1 MMRIGGHVSAAGGLS
16 QAIPRAVSIGANAIQ
31 IFGSSPRQW
40 RTYAHAPEE
49 VAAFRKGMEEHD
61 IAPAFLHAPYLINLA
76 APSAEI
82 RQKSRELL
90 GASLKIAD
98 MVGAKGVIFHIGSG
112 AELDKK
118 ISFDEVVRAMKI
130 VLKEAPGDSLLIAEN
145 SAGGGGK
152 LGSSLEEIGAILDA
166 VNSKRAAACFDTAHA
181 FEAGMV
187 QAYDVAGVKALAS
200 QIKQFVGWDRLAAI
214 HANDSKTPFNSH
226 HDRHENI
233 GEGFIGKSGFKNL
246 LGEKDFRKIPWL
258 LEVPGY
264 ADEGPD
270 KKNVEMLKK
279 LAGEK

>member
-1 MMRIGGHVSAAGGLS
+1 MMRIGGHISAAGGLS
-16 QAIPRAVSIGANAIQ
+16 KAIERAESIGANTIQ

-40 RTYAHAPEE
+40 RTYRHAPEE
-49 VAAFRKGMEEHD
+49 VAAFRKGMED
-61 IAPAFLHAPYLINLA
+61 KGITPAFLHAPYLINLA

-82 RQKSRELL
+82 RIKSRELL

-98 MVGAKGVIFHIGSG
+98 MIGARGVIFHIGSG

-118 ISFDEVVRAMKI
+118 VSFNEVVRAMKA
-130 VLKEAPGDSLLIAEN
+130 VLKEAPGASLLIAEN

-166 VNSKRAAACFDTAHA
+166 VDSRRAAACFDTAHA

-187 QAYDVAGVKALAS
+187 QAYDVAGVKALAY
-200 QIKQFVGWDRLAAI
+200 QMKQFVGWERLAAI
-214 HANDSKTPFNSH
+214 HANDSKTAFNSH

-246 LGEKDFRKIPWL
+246 LAEPSLRKVPWL

-270 KKNVEMLKK
+270 KKNVDILKK
-279 LAGEK
+279 LAGA